1 MNNTAWNQGLEQ
13 PRKGRECFSPGQDLK
28 EEDKRVGKSAIARLV
43 TSKPYQYKQVCGRMD
58 QQEWDRKRPDTA
70 LMREDTTHHDMSPPA
85 TEDKVKKKKHIQ
97 EVEKWIATTVM
108 ETLFD
113 YIKSKA
119 LEKTVEKHINKEMAR
134 SSWDMN
140 LEEPCEGMS
149 KEDVAMAM
157 KKKGS
162 AMICSASM
170 KEVVGNHIVNSIKF
184 DEILATTTET
194 ILDNKLRQERVLEGV
209 EKGQVVEEELNVIAG
224 NVNGE

>member
-1 MNNTAWNQGLEQ
+1 LEQ
-13 PRKGRECFSPGQDLK
+13 PRKRREWFSPGQDLK
-28 EEDKRVGKSAIARLV
+28 EERVGQSAIARLV

-70 LMREDTTHHDMSPPA
+70 LMREDTTHDMSPPA

-119 LEKTVEKHINKEMAR
+119 LEKTVEKRINKEMTR
-134 SSWDMN
+134 SKWEMN
-140 LEEPCEGMS
+140 VDKPCEGII

-157 KKKGS
+157 KKKVS
-162 AMICSASM
+162 AMICFETM
-170 KEVVGNHIVNSIKF
+170 KEVVGNHIVNLIDS
-184 DEILATTTET
+184 DEILARAMET
-194 ILDNKLRQERVLEGV
+194 ILKSKLRQERAVERV
-209 EKGQVVEEELNVIAG
+209 EKGQEMEEEMNVIAG